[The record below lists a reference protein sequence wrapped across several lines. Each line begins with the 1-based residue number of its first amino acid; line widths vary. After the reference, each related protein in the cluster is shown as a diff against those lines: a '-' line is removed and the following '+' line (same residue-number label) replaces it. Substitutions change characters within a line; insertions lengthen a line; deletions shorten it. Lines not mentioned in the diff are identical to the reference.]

1 MTQLTQTITLPTLQ
15 DLSLAHGNSPQI
27 FKAIAMNMFYVV
39 ATPVG
44 NTVCIGRID
53 DNVPALLP
61 TLDEAQAD
69 LKDLLDYHLESF
81 ADGDID
87 EDEECDAHI
96 LKATWNGSELIHF
109 YTPDGDVCDDASF
122 LFSDTVSCVTGA

>member
-44 NTVCIGRID
+44 NTVCIGSID

-69 LKDLLDYHLESF
+69 LKDLLDYHLESI

-87 EDEECDAHI
+87 EDEECDAEI
-96 LKATWNGSELIHF
+96 LKAGWDGGELVHF
-109 YTPDGDVCDDASF
+109 YAFDSESNDDASF
-122 LFSDTVSCVTGA
+122 LFSDTVGSVTGA